1 MLCLSLMENSI
12 KNNLATF
19 KKYRKIIDIVELR
32 LDTLEDP
39 LEISPLNIRQM
50 FSVPII
56 ITFRRDI
63 DGGNFG
69 GSEKY
74 RKLVL
79 NEFAKIKFDYIDLE
93 IDTCFTNVESQAFSL
108 GIQIIRSYHNF
119 KNVPVNLESIIRS
132 LSSRS
137 GEIPKAAVFPAN
149 STEALRLFKVI
160 DSIKEIK
167 QKIIIGMGKY
177 GLPSRIL
184 YAKLGSMLSFCS
196 IKDKSAAP
204 GKLSPEEMIY
214 LYHVKKISKS
224 TLVFGIIGNPV
235 MHSLSPELHNSAYE
249 RAGIDAVYVPFNV
262 DNLSSFFRLAELLNI
277 SGFSVTIPHKVE
289 ILDYLDVKSPEI
301 NSIKSCNTVLK
312 EGKLWRGYNT
322 DFNGFLSPLLPI
334 IDRLNIEK
342 CAVIGAGGAAR
353 AVISALQSI
362 NLNVTLFNRS
372 RDNGTKLAMETG
384 ASFYPLSNT
393 QGLNEF
399 RLIVQTTSV
408 GMYPFVDKT
417 PVPEYH
423 FHEGQIVYDII
434 YNPEKTKLLI
444 EAEKDGAIIINGLQ
458 MLIAQG
464 SIQFEIFTG
473 QPFPTESKKLI
484 EEQKENS

>member
-12 KNNLATF
+12 EKNLAAF
-19 KKYRKIIDIVELR
+19 KKYQKIIDIVELR
-32 LDTLEDP
+32 LDMLEDP
-39 LEISPLNIRQM
+39 LKIPPVNIRQI

-63 DGGNFG
+63 DGGNFE

-74 RKLVL
+74 RKSVL
-79 NEFAKIKFDYIDLE
+79 SEFAKVKFDYIDLE
-93 IDTCFTNVESQAFSL
+93 IDTCFTDVESRALSL

-119 KNVPVNLESIIRS
+119 KNVPANLESIIRL
-132 LSSRS
+132 LSSKS

-149 STEALRLFKVI
+149 STETLKLFKVI
-160 DSIKEIK
+160 DNVKDIK
-167 QKIIIGMGKY
+167 QKIIIGMGEY
-177 GLPSRIL
+177 GIPSRLL
-184 YAKLGSMLSFCS
+184 YRKLGSMLSFCS

-204 GKLSPEEMIY
+204 GQLSPEEMAY

-235 MHSLSPELHNSAYE
+235 MHSLSPELHNSAYQ
-249 RAGIDAVYVPFNV
+249 RAGIDAVYVPFPV
-262 DNLSSFFRLAELLNI
+262 DNLNAFFRLAELLNI
-277 SGFSVTIPHKVE
+277 SGFSVTIPHKIE
-289 ILDYLDVKSPEI
+289 ILDFLDVKSPEI
-301 NSIKSCNTVLK
+301 NSIKSCNTVCK
-312 EGKLWRGYNT
+312 EGNLWKGYNT
-322 DFNGFLSPLLPI
+322 DFNGFLSPLLAL
-334 IDRLNIEK
+334 IDKLNLEK

-353 AVISALQSI
+353 AVISALQGL
-362 NLNVTLFNRS
+362 NLKVTLFNRS
-372 RDNGTKLAMETG
+372 RDNGIKLAMETG
-384 ASFYPLSNT
+384 SSFYPLSNI

-417 PVPEYH
+417 PVPDYH

-444 EAEKDGAIIINGLQ
+444 DAEKGGAIIINGLQ
-458 MLIAQG
+458 MLKAQG

-473 QPFPTESKKLI
+473 QPFPTE
-484 EEQKENS
+484 EQKENS